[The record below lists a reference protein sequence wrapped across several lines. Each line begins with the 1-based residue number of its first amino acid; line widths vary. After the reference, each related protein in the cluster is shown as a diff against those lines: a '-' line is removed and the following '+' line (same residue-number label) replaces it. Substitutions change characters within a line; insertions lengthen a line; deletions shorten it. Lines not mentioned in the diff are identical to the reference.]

1 METPDQ
7 HLTME
12 LIDRTEIRVRFG
24 EVDSM
29 RIVWHGNYIK
39 YFEDGRESFG
49 AKYQLGYLDVYKHN
63 VMIPLVK
70 VTCDFKRPLAYG
82 DTAIVETRFVNSEA
96 AKIVFEYTVYRKH
109 GMEVMATGSSVQVF
123 LTPDGELLLV
133 PPDFFTGWKQHWGLI
148 R

>member
-109 GMEVMATGSSVQVF
+109 DMEVMATGSSVQVF